1 MAQLQPPYR
10 AEILKRPSAKSEKKP
25 TSQFADATHFRL
37 NVSTAEAIALPAEM
51 YGGAAPELA
60 AAEETDLA
68 LLCRLIA
75 QAQPRNGKAQ
85 EQARNLLHEYGSIS
99 AVMAA
104 ISWHEPSKSIKALP
118 EAVRVLLMLVREAGL
133 RIQRARLRRSGILA
147 DSAQLYAYLRAVMGP
162 EKREQV
168 RVLFLNDK
176 YELLADDV
184 MGQGTVDH
192 TPVYPREIVAR
203 ALQLNA
209 TMLVL
214 VHNHPSGDPTPSAD
228 DVVMTTQICGAAKIM
243 NIHVWDHIIVAG
255 EKLLS
260 MREAGLL

>member
-1 MAQLQPPYR
+1 MTRPPT
-10 AEILKRPSAKSEKKP
+10 KPEKKA

-37 NVSTAEAIALPAEM
+37 NVSTAEAIAFPAEI
-51 YGGAAPELA
+51 YGGTVPEA
-60 AAEETDLA
+60 SGAEETDFS
-68 LLCRLIA
+68 LLCRLIV
-75 QAQPRNGKAQ
+75 QAQPRNAKAQ
-85 EQARNLLHEYGSIS
+85 EQAQNLLHEYGNLS

-104 ISWHEPSKSIKALP
+104 ISWQEPSKSIKALP
-118 EAVRVLLMLVREAGL
+118 EAARILLMLARETGL

-147 DSAQLYAYLRAVMGP
+147 DSTQLYAYLRAVMGP

-168 RVLFLNDK
+168 RVLFLNEK
-176 YELLADDV
+176 HQLLVDDV

-192 TPVYPREIVAR
+192 TPVYPREIVSR
-203 ALQLNA
+203 ALQLKA
-209 TMLVL
+209 TILVL